1 MATRPL
7 SSTVCSKCPRNIPS
21 TVERRYHPSYCPTC
35 HTTSSIQPHFAPPSG
50 LVTNGPRA
58 VKNAARGRAS
68 AGRRRRSVSR
78 ILFSRP
84 DRGSSNHS
92 SGPPVTRGIE
102 RPTRGNGRA
111 IRARPKGQA
120 SLLRGLA
127 PGGVYRSPPSRADL
141 ASSYLAVSPLL
152 RTTGPGRTPF
162 CGTFPRSL
170 GAVVSGHP
178 ALRSPDF
185 PPATPWRAVARPPPA
200 DTFSLSARLFAVGP
214 PEENPLAAR
223 AKDHALVTLYLV
235 EELRRYAHPAAL
247 TDAAANLHHR
257 NATPPREDQ
266 LVSATKVVVDRLHD
280 PAPLGEPEF
289 LVVADAGD
297 PHATVLRLRLGRRQ
311 PGLEVALLRSQ
322 GRHLS
327 TGRGGRV
334 VLGANGL
341 FHGGGARFAFG
352 HLERLRAQALVED

>member
-200 DTFSLSARLFAVGP
+200 DTFSSPTPLRPRTARRGC
-214 PEENPLAAR
+214 
-223 AKDHALVTLYLV
+223 
-235 EELRRYAHPAAL
+235 
-247 TDAAANLHHR
+247 
-257 NATPPREDQ
+257 
-266 LVSATKVVVDRLHD
+266 
-280 PAPLGEPEF
+280 
-289 LVVADAGD
+289 AG
-297 PHATVLRLRLGRRQ
+297 
-311 PGLEVALLRSQ
+311 S
-322 GRHLS
+322 S
-327 TGRGGRV
+327 GRGSHAGYAGSR
-334 VLGANGL
+334 
-341 FHGGGARFAFG
+341 
-352 HLERLRAQALVED
+352 